1 MTLCHGP
8 TFSWNCPEE
17 AGLSSWE
24 GEMTYPIAGAGLPVI
39 IGVEMKG
46 RG

>member
-8 TFSWNCPEE
+8 TLSWNCPEE

-24 GEMTYPIAGAGLPVI
+24 GEMTYPIAGAGLLVI
-39 IGVEMKG
+39 IGVETKG